1 MAARAASIAS
11 GSLSGSRPPA
21 CAIVSR
27 PPPPPPATCAAT
39 LTTSPA
45 FTPRSTSAGVHAAVD
60 GGAQDDRGGVAELA
74 LHPVGDVHERLGVG
88 RLDHLGQDVGA
99 VDLRR

>member
-27 PPPPPPATCAAT
+27 PPPPPP
-39 LTTSPA
+39 
-45 FTPRSTSAGVHAAVD
+45 VD
-60 GGAQDDRGGVAELA
+60 LRG
-74 LHPVGDVHERLGVG
+74 D
-88 RLDHLGQDVGA
+88 LDHLAGLHA
-99 VDLRR
+99 ALHERRA